1 MAENFLYLE
10 KLIGPLDKE
19 QYLKKFGEEYYLRD
33 GMPDLDLRLTNFRVD
48 PYDPYRVWVDSSPR
62 GVRIGNIGKR
72 SLPRNVD
79 ALPYQ
84 GPPESISF
92 TFDDDGFCTRYTSAA
107 VLDPLLGNT
116 GGLGGIYGILEA
128 TGTAMNPLLTRS
140 LNEFLSRAS
149 KSVLSSADTYKL
161 SDGRLVNEG
170 LPPSRQP
177 LLSSQSTKTTEIALP
192 LPPKMPPVPPSLPT
206 KPFFAAETVEQPERS
221 PTISLPKTD
230 NTKPADVKVGN
241 NSSNKAQELRNAAQA
256 ARSEAAEAKK
266 RALERKQAV
275 LDQER
280 RLADEKKKEAI
291 EAERKNKEKQ
301 AEAIAKAKQQQ
312 AKNVSRPSPKAPSPR
327 KSPKKQSPPSPAVS
341 KRSPTI
347 NLFDSFSGSTKSTS
361 SNSKPKE
368 ASVIKGSE
376 VKRSPTLSLFGS
388 SSEKKKT
395 TQSKSMPKKISKKAK
410 VAKSS
415 TVKSPV
421 INQSR
426 PTISLFGLGGS
437 TDSSSSSLDIKKSTP
452 KVTKTISSAKAPR
465 DVPTISKWKYDQSDK
480 TIVGFISGSGSK
492 FKDGTPITTSTI
504 VGDKVVES
512 NTVVRT
518 TSGSKYFL
526 AEEDTTKTGGIFSFF
541 SDSNSESKAPTA
553 VTPALSK
560 QSSSSNKAAELK
572 QKKQKADA
580 ERKRKLDELAL
591 EKKRKMDEVKAKK
604 EAQIKA
610 KKEAAAI
617 AKAKQE
623 KSALEKSRKME
634 EAKAK
639 REALKKQ
646 SQSQVV
652 NKKSTPPGKSPTLT
666 LFGTGQPNKEETQIQ
681 VMKRQQTKQPVKGS
695 GTFSL
700 FGSSTAATKKSTSSS
715 TATRAVKKTSQ
726 KKPFNLFGGGSDPAP
741 TTPKQKEVEKKQSSF
756 GFFGASKGS
765 SSSSTITLK
774 SSSSQGGRLNK
785 KKVPAKKPIA
795 KKDNIPILSRFT
807 QNSDGSLTGIV
818 SNSKDFRSGTKITTS
833 PIKGKAVAGIVVKTS
848 SGSQYRLQ

>member
-62 GVRIGNIGKR
+62 GVRTGNIGKR
-72 SLPRNVD
+72 PLPPNVD

-92 TFDDDGFCTRYTSAA
+92 AFDDDGFCTRYTSA

-128 TGTAMNPLLTRS
+128 TGTPMNPLLTRS
-140 LNEFLSRAS
+140 LNEFLSRVS
-149 KSVLSSADTYKL
+149 KSVLSSADVYKL
-161 SDGRLVNEG
+161 SDGRLVNGG
-170 LPPSRQP
+170 LPSSTQP
-177 LLSSQSTKTTEIALP
+177 LLSSQPTKTTEVALP
-192 LPPKMPPVPPSLPT
+192 LPPKMPPKPPALPT
-206 KPFFAAETVEQPERS
+206 KPFFAAETVEQQERS
-221 PTISLPKTD
+221 PTIALPKTD
-230 NTKPADVKVGN
+230 PTFVKTKPADAKIGS
-241 NSSNKAQELRNAAQA
+241 NSSSSKAQELRNAAVA

-280 RLADEKKKEAI
+280 RLAEEKRKDE
-291 EAERKNKEKQ
+291 EAERKKQ
-301 AEAIAKAKQQQ
+301 AKAIAKAKQQV
-312 AKNVSRPSPKAPSPR
+312 KNISKPSPKAPSSR
-327 KSPKKQSPPSPAVS
+327 KSPKKQLSSPPSPAVA

-347 NLFDSFSGSTKSTS
+347 DLFDSFSGSTKSTS

-368 ASVIKGSE
+368 AIATKGSE

-388 SSEKKKT
+388 SSEKAKT

-410 VAKSS
+410 VAKSP
-415 TVKSPV
+415 TVVKLTSPV
-421 INQSR
+421 KAS

-437 TDSSSSSLDIKKSTP
+437 TESSSSSTDTKKPTS
-452 KVTKTISSAKAPR
+452 KV
-465 DVPTISKWKYDQSDK
+465 
-480 TIVGFISGSGSK
+480 
-492 FKDGTPITTSTI
+492 
-504 VGDKVVES
+504 
-512 NTVVRT
+512 
-518 TSGSKYFL
+518 
-526 AEEDTTKTGGIFSFF
+526 
-541 SDSNSESKAPTA
+541 
-553 VTPALSK
+553 SK

-617 AKAKQE
+617 AKAKRE
-623 KSALEKSRKME
+623 KSALEKAHKME

-639 REALKKQ
+639 RESIKKQ

-652 NKKSTPPGKSPTLT
+652 NKKSTPSEKRPTLN
-666 LFGTGQPNKEETQIQ
+666 LFGTGQPNKEETRTQ
-681 VMKRQQTKQPVKGS
+681 VMKRQQTNQAVKGS

-715 TATRAVKKTSQ
+715 TATMAVKKTSQ
-726 KKPFNLFGGGSDPAP
+726 KKPSNRGTFNLFRGGSDPAP

-774 SSSSQGGRLNK
+774 STSSQGGRLNK
-785 KKVPAKKPIA
+785 KTSTKVPAKKPIA

-807 QNSDGSLTGIV
+807 QNSDGSMTGIV